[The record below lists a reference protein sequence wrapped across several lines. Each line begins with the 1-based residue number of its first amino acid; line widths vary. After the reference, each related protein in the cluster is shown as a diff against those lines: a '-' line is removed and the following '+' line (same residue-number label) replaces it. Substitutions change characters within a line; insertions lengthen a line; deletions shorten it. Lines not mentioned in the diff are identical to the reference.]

1 MKQIKQME
9 EKGIQGKTKTK
20 TKDIDMN
27 DFQLKRNNTTN
38 ITANEV
44 QDINQRIVKS
54 VRGINQDNSQANH
67 NNEDNPE
74 ED

>member
-20 TKDIDMN
+20 AKDIDMN
-27 DFQLKRNNTTN
+27 EFQLKRNNTTN
-38 ITANEV
+38 ITANEI

-54 VRGINQDNSQANH
+54 VRGKNQDNSQANH
-67 NNEDNPE
+67 NNENNP
-74 ED
+74 